1 MILSD
6 FDLRNYI
13 KAGRLVIKP
22 FSKEIVRENGIDF
35 RLGNEVAR
43 LKAKSK
49 VLDIRRSGVTD
60 YYTVEKGDSFVV
72 YPNERILTSIL
83 ERIKM
88 PTDLMGFVQLRSTY
102 ARLGLALPPTIIDAN
117 FSGQLTLEV
126 LGGSFP
132 VKIYAGDRFCHVIF
146 AKLTSPVEKPYMG
159 KYQRQR
165 GVTLPIPDKENR
177 LKKHR

>member
-13 KAGRLVIKP
+13 KAGRLMIKP
-22 FSKEIVRENGIDF
+22 FCKEIVRENGIDF
-35 RLGNEVAR
+35 RLGNEIAR
-43 LKAKSK
+43 LKSKSK
-49 VLDIRRSGVTD
+49 VLDMRKSEVSD
-60 YYTVEKGDSFVV
+60 FYTVEKGGNFIV
-72 YPNERILTSIL
+72 YPNERILASIL
-83 ERIKM
+83 ERIEM

-102 ARLGLALPPTIIDAN
+102 ARLGLALPPTIVDAN

-159 KYQRQR
+159 KYQRQH
-165 GVTLPIPDKENR
+165 GVTLPIPDKTRR
-177 LKKHR
+177 LKKR